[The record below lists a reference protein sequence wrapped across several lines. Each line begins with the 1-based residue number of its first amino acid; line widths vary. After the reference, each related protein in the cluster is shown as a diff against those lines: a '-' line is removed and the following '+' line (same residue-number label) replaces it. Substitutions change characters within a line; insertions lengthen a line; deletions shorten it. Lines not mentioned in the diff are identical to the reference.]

1 MLNQTDLEG
10 RVFKKMTVPSATDL
24 DYRLMYHEVDYD
36 QYYGRYTTGKYQHA
50 KLEYL
55 NCIKNA
61 TPAGPSSSS
70 SSSQSVGSVSEE
82 GSVSGICGAQTEGL
96 VTDKPVES
104 ALMKQIVFGLVAFM
118 CIALIPSMVAL
129 ICVGVGTIPR

>member
-1 MLNQTDLEG
+1 MDL
-10 RVFKKMTVPSATDL
+10 
-24 DYRLMYHEVDYD
+24 D
-36 QYYGRYTTGKYQHA
+36 QYYDRYSTGKYLHA

-55 NCIKNA
+55 NSMKSA
-61 TPAGPSSSS
+61 TPGPSSSN
-70 SSSQSVGSVSEE
+70 SSSQSVGSVSED
-82 GSVSGICGAQTEGL
+82 GSVSGNNGAQKEGL

-129 ICVGVGTIPR
+129 ICVGVRIIPR